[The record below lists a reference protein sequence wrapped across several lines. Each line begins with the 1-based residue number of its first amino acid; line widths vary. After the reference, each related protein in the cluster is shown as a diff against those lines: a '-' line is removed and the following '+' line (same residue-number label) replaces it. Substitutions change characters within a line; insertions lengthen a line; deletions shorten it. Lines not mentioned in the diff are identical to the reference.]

1 MTATLGRCAVSE
13 KALGARHTFTLRYPE
28 SDRVMTCGRVD
39 TPFDALK
46 RCRIEVHSHGSDYMA
61 GQGRA
66 DPRPLSPH
74 LQIWKWHWTMAGS
87 IFHRVSGVGLY
98 GGAFLIGAWLIALAT
113 GPEAYAF
120 IEMIAFSLPGQI
132 ILFLWS
138 MAVLYHLANGL
149 RHLIWD
155 GPMVGFNPGV
165 ASLWSMFNFAFAI
178 IGAAAIWSLASFY

>member
-1 MTATLGRCAVSE
+1 
-13 KALGARHTFTLRYPE
+13 
-28 SDRVMTCGRVD
+28 
-39 TPFDALK
+39 
-46 RCRIEVHSHGSDYMA
+46 MA
-61 GQGRA
+61 GSGGA

-74 LQIWKWHWTMAGS
+74 VQIWKWHWTMAGS

-98 GGAFLIGAWLIALAT
+98 GGAFLIGAWLISLAT

-120 IEMIAFSLPGQI
+120 VESIAFSLPGQI
-132 ILFLWS
+132 LLFLWS

-178 IGAAAIWSLASFY
+178 IGAAVIWSLASFY

>member
-1 MTATLGRCAVSE
+1 
-13 KALGARHTFTLRYPE
+13 
-28 SDRVMTCGRVD
+28 
-39 TPFDALK
+39 
-46 RCRIEVHSHGSDYMA
+46 MA
-61 GQGRA
+61 GPGPA

-120 IEMIAFSLPGQI
+120 FEMIAFSLPGQF
-132 ILFLWS
+132 ILFAWS

-155 GPMVGFNPGV
+155 GPMIGFNPGA

-178 IGAAAIWSLASFY
+178 IGAAVIWSLASFY

>member
-1 MTATLGRCAVSE
+1 
-13 KALGARHTFTLRYPE
+13 
-28 SDRVMTCGRVD
+28 
-39 TPFDALK
+39 
-46 RCRIEVHSHGSDYMA
+46 MA
-61 GQGRA
+61 GSGPT
-66 DPRPLSPH
+66 DTRPLSPH

-113 GPEAYAF
+113 GEQAYNF
-120 IEMIAFSLPGQI
+120 VEMIAFSLLGQI

-138 MAVLYHLANGL
+138 MAVLYHFANGL

-155 GPMVGFNPGV
+155 GPMVGFSPRV

-178 IGAAAIWSLASFY
+178 IGAAAIWSLASFF

>member
-1 MTATLGRCAVSE
+1 
-13 KALGARHTFTLRYPE
+13 
-28 SDRVMTCGRVD
+28 
-39 TPFDALK
+39 
-46 RCRIEVHSHGSDYMA
+46 MA
-61 GQGRA
+61 GPGRG

-98 GGAFLIGAWLIALAT
+98 GGAFL
-113 GPEAYAF
+113 
-120 IEMIAFSLPGQI
+120 GQI
-132 ILFLWS
+132 LLLLWS

-155 GPMVGFNPGV
+155 GPMVGFNHGV

-178 IGAAAIWSLASFY
+178 IGAAVIWSLASFY

>member
-1 MTATLGRCAVSE
+1 
-13 KALGARHTFTLRYPE
+13 
-28 SDRVMTCGRVD
+28 
-39 TPFDALK
+39 
-46 RCRIEVHSHGSDYMA
+46 MA

-74 LQIWKWHWTMAGS
+74 VQIWKWHWTMAGS

-120 IEMIAFSLPGQI
+120 VETIAFSLPGQI
-132 ILFLWS
+132 LLFLWS
-138 MAVLYHLANGL
+138 MAVLYHFANGL

-155 GPMVGFNPGV
+155 GPMVGFSPGF

-178 IGAAAIWSLASFY
+178 IGAAVIWSLASFY